1 MIEFLSKI
9 EPIRPWRPPVVP
21 PLPPVKPILPPKII
35 NPEKINKLNEKEL
48 LILLGVCG
56 IITIAITITAIILF
70 IKKRKENKN

>member
-1 MIEFLSKI
+1 MIELVSKI

-21 PLPPVKPILPPKII
+21 PRPPVKPILPPKII

-56 IITIAITITAIILF
+56 ILT
-70 IKKRKENKN
+70 